1 MSDRLMSPGIEQPAV
16 LPSWNKTEKSVDIF
30 VDQIRIELAKLGDWQ
45 VVTSLVA
52 KCARSF
58 VQEIRNE
65 RNSRAIAESR
75 ADGKT
80 INSADWTDC
89 FHRLFLGFDGLVGC
103 IAVTD

>member
-1 MSDRLMSPGIEQPAV
+1 M
-16 LPSWNKTEKSVDIF
+16 DIF

-52 KCARSF
+52 ECARSF